1 MAILKKWFCTF
12 KDVSQLLKRM
22 VKLELN
28 YITDYHNDEECKK
41 IIKEFEEK
49 SKIKKNKWNIK
60 YQNEI
65 HN

>member
-1 MAILKKWFCTF
+1 MLE
-12 KDVSQLLKRM
+12 
-22 VKLELN
+22 LELN
-28 YITDYHNDEECKK
+28 DITDYYNDEECKK
-41 IIKEFEEK
+41 IIREFEEK